1 MKVIAVSHGTYAE
14 GLIDTVQMIAGPQE
28 DLKAFGLAEEESVDT
43 FRERIEEEI
52 KAAGDGEEILIVS
65 DLFYGSPF
73 NAVVSLMQK
82 YDLYHLTGINLPLM
96 MEVIM
101 GRYGGKTA
109 QEICESALEAASGTF
124 RDVRELFKEAEE

>member
-1 MKVIAVSHGTYAE
+1 MKVIAVSHGTYAQ
-14 GLIDTVQMIAGPQE
+14 GLIDTVQMIAGAQE
-28 DLKAFGLAEEESVDT
+28 NLKALGLAEEESVDT

-52 KAAGDGEEILIVS
+52 KATEDDQEILIVS

-73 NAVVSLMQK
+73 NAVVSLMSK

-101 GRYGGKTA
+101 GRFGGKTA
-109 QEICESALEAASGTF
+109 QEICDSALEAAPTTF
-124 RDVRELFKEAEE
+124 RDVRKLFKEAEE

>member
-1 MKVIAVSHGTYAE
+1 MKVIAVSHGTYAG

-96 MEVIM
+96 MEVSM

-109 QEICESALEAASGTF
+109 QEICESALEAAPGTF

>member
-1 MKVIAVSHGTYAE
+1 MKVIAVSHGPYAQA
-14 GLIDTVQMIAGPQE
+14 LVDTVQMIAGEQE
-28 DLKAFGLAEEESVDT
+28 NLAALGLAEEESVDT

-52 KAAGDGEEILIVS
+52 QATEHGQEILMVS

-73 NAVVSLMQK
+73 NAVISLMQK

-101 GRYGGKTA
+101 GVTEGKRPGKFVKA
-109 QEICESALEAASGTF
+109 PLRRLRKRF
-124 RDVRELFKEAEE
+124 VM

>member
-109 QEICESALEAASGTF
+109 QEICESVLEAAPGTF

>member
-109 QEICESALEAASGTF
+109 QEICESALEAAPGTF

>member
-1 MKVIAVSHGTYAE
+1 MKVIAVSHGTYAQ
-14 GLIDTVQMIAGPQE
+14 GLVDTVQMIAGEQK

-52 KAAGDGEEILIVS
+52 LASGEEEILIVS

-73 NAVVSLMQK
+73 NAVISLMPK

-109 QEICESALEAASGTF
+109 REICEDVLEAAPGTF
-124 RDVRELFKEAEE
+124 RDVRKLFKEAEE